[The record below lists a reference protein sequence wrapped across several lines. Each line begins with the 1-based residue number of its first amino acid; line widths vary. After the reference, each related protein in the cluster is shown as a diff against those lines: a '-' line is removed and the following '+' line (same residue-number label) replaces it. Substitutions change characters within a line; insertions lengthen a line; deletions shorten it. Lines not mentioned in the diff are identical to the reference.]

1 MCQVGAS
8 VVAVVVGDSTAAMA
22 ASSHFAED
30 RLEVGP
36 RCAPAERPLLA
47 TTGPRALV
55 CSMSGGSSRGR
66 AGAIVPTG
74 LHLGCAHPQHR
85 GLRACFFGSLT
96 SALDRRR

>member
-55 CSMSGGSSRGR
+55 CFMSGGSSRGR
-66 AGAIVPTG
+66 AGSNRADRPPPGVRAPAAPRPAR
-74 LHLGCAHPQHR
+74 LL
-85 GLRACFFGSLT
+85 LRLADQR
-96 SALDRRR
+96 ARPPP